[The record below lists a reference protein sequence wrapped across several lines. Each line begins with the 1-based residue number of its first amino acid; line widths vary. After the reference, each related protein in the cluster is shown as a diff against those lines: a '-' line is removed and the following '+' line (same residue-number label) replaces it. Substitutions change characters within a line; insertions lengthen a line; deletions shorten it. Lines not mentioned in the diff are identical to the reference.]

1 MVVNE
6 YICSGHEPNVVA
18 FAQSTDHVS
27 QIVKYCASKR
37 IPVVPFG
44 TGTGLEGTT
53 DAIFHLNYCFLIV
66 QQAVLQLFTL
76 VIVVVFCIDQRR
88 TIELLGWCMSRFK
101 LYE

>member
-1 MVVNE
+1 M
-6 YICSGHEPNVVA
+6 I
-18 FAQSTDHVS
+18 
-27 QIVKYCASKR
+27 
-37 IPVVPFG
+37 PFG

-66 QQAVLQLFTL
+66 QQAVLQLFML

-88 TIELLGWCMSRFK
+88 TVELLGWCMSRFE